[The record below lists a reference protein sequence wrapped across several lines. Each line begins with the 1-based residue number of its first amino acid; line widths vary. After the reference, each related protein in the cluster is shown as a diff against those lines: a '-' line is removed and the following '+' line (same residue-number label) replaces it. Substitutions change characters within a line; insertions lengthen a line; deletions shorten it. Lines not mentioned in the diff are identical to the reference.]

1 MLFAKDNTPLCFKI
15 CFFGGRKIRM
25 KENNNIDNTSW
36 LIMIFL
42 SLVWGCSFILIKKS
56 LIAFDPAQLACLRLG
71 ISSLAFAPVVW
82 WHRHDI
88 QWSDW
93 PKFLAVGLTGSGF
106 PAFLFFFAQTQI
118 SSSIAGLLNSL
129 TPIWTLVIGI
139 FIFKLQFNRQKL
151 TGVILGFI
159 GAASIILLGSEDVL
173 GGNPLYGI
181 FIVLATICYA
191 SSVNMVQAFFGKT
204 KPIIISSMSFFMIG
218 LPALIYLVYSD
229 FTYTLRTNELAWQ
242 ALGAVTLLSLLGTV
256 IASILFYNLVQRTSA
271 IFGSTVT
278 YLMPVVAMLWG
289 FLDGETISVLHFTG
303 MALIL
308 IGVYITKKN

>member
-1 MLFAKDNTPLCFKI
+1 
-15 CFFGGRKIRM
+15 
-25 KENNNIDNTSW
+25 
-36 LIMIFL
+36 
-42 SLVWGCSFILIKKS
+42 
-56 LIAFDPAQLACLRLG
+56 
-71 ISSLAFAPVVW
+71 
-82 WHRHDI
+82 
-88 QWSDW
+88 
-93 PKFLAVGLTGSGF
+93 
-106 PAFLFFFAQTQI
+106 
-118 SSSIAGLLNSL
+118 
-129 TPIWTLVIGI
+129 
-139 FIFKLQFNRQKL
+139 
-151 TGVILGFI
+151 
-159 GAASIILLGSEDVL
+159 
-173 GGNPLYGI
+173 
-181 FIVLATICYA
+181 
-191 SSVNMVQAFFGKT
+191 
-204 KPIIISSMSFFMIG
+204 MIG